1 MWQVLEP
8 NREAVRRKLAASAG
22 CDPEELA
29 ITRNASE
36 ALQIAQLGI
45 DLAPGDEVLTTNQDY
60 GRMLDTWEQR
70 VKRNGIVLKKIAFP
84 VPPPVPGR
92 SGAALR
98 GRRHAAHEGD
108 PRLPHHQPD
117 RADLPD
123 PGDLPDGPRPR
134 HPHHRRRRAR
144 LRPLPLRAARS
155 RVRLLRHQPAQ
166 VAAGAGRHRLPLRA
180 PAADQGSV
188 AADAGPGEARRT
200 TSASSRRSGRTR
212 RRRR

>member
-1 MWQVLEP
+1 MVHEAYKRYLDVSNQSPAYHMWQVLEP

-84 VPPPVPGR
+84 VPPPSPRR
-92 SGAALR
+92 SGA
-98 GRRHAAHEGD
+98 
-108 PRLPHHQPD
+108 
-117 RADLPD
+117 RAS
-123 PGDLPDGPRPR
+123 RPR
-134 HPHHRRRRAR
+134 SRRAPR
-144 LRPLPLRAARS
+144 
-155 RVRLLRHQPAQ
+155 
-166 VAAGAGRHRLPLRA
+166 
-180 PAADQGSV
+180 
-188 AADAGPGEARRT
+188 
-200 TSASSRRSGRTR
+200 
-212 RRRR
+212 